1 MTDVLPP
8 TSTEPPQT
16 PSPPA
21 SLTTVKHASRFT
33 EHFDIVLPPAAFDLF
48 ILGNETGQ
56 PQQQQRSMSISASR
70 PSVFAKPVRMHSSPA
85 ITTSSSSSMD
95 DKQPVATPDSI
106 HAFTTNGNE
115 DTNNSSQLNTP
126 SVLPPTSN
134 STPFQGPV
142 PSKQQQQQQQQQ
154 QSIALLYKDY
164 AASSTNS
171 LNRADM
177 MIKRLSNWLV
187 FLKLATGWLVEIQK
201 MMASSAFKRLKK
213 DHPERYDQINKKRK
227 ECQGIIS
234 NFKKECRDKIHALKI
249 NPALQMEELLLRANE
264 TRKRMAHLSK
274 LCDQADD
281 SKRPHLPELDPW
293 LANLQVLRYLKR
305 ETTEENRLRELMVP
319 IQQDMKE
326 LETKLIDAFTG
337 LVDFCVE
344 QETTVTKYGTTLDQV
359 LGHFLPQHTW
369 QAFVAAQQKEWVDE
383 DHIKKNYVQINYPNK
398 QHTHVATVRK
408 GVLGRRSGVLK
419 HYHDKYFVLTHYG
432 YLHQFKL
439 EDKIKP
445 EASIYVTSTTIQ
457 PEVNDDDLLF
467 DEQHMAEE
475 MDTNN
480 NSAAGGHTFDI
491 RLHKSKT
498 YHFKTTTGSEL
509 VSWCRALTNV
519 ANGSSVEKLLALR
532 KQKLVNASRKTQQH
546 NHQNGTSSSSI
557 TSSFTTHIQ
566 QQHLSSHSHHHVNNN
581 DDDDDDDD
589 AMSQFHSIHSN
600 NDNDQHPPLAE
611 SDIMSLAIGHDDET
625 GSSSLLAKTIPSSP
639 SSSSLCSSSFDQ
651 QQAPT
656 PTITTAVAIATKST
670 PAPFEDE
677 SGIYFSS
684 TSSPSSSSSTSAAA
698 AAAAVIAPPKR
709 AVPTYQANLNLMV
722 ASTITPPSSS

>member
-1 MTDVLPP
+1 
-8 TSTEPPQT
+8 
-16 PSPPA
+16 
-21 SLTTVKHASRFT
+21 
-33 EHFDIVLPPAAFDLF
+33 
-48 ILGNETGQ
+48 
-56 PQQQQRSMSISASR
+56 
-70 PSVFAKPVRMHSSPA
+70 
-85 ITTSSSSSMD
+85 
-95 DKQPVATPDSI
+95 
-106 HAFTTNGNE
+106 
-115 DTNNSSQLNTP
+115 
-126 SVLPPTSN
+126 
-134 STPFQGPV
+134 
-142 PSKQQQQQQQQQ
+142 
-154 QSIALLYKDY
+154 
-164 AASSTNS
+164 
-171 LNRADM
+171 M

-227 ECQGIIS
+227 ECQAIIS

-281 SKRPHLPELDPW
+281 PKRPHLPELDPW

-326 LETKLIDAFTG
+326 LETKLIDAFGG

-344 QETTVTKYGTTLDQV
+344 QETTVTQYGSTLDQV

-408 GVLGRRSGVLK
+408 GILGRRSGVLK

-467 DEQHMAEE
+467 DEHHMAEE

-480 NSAAGGHTFDI
+480 SNTGGHTFDI
-491 RLHKSKT
+491 KLHKSKT

-532 KQKLVNASRKTQQH
+532 KQKQLHASSRKTQLHNNQH
-546 NHQNGTSSSSI
+546 GTSSSSI
-557 TSSFTTHIQ
+557 TSSLTTTPTPLQ
-566 QQHLSSHSHHHVNNN
+566 QQQQQQQPFSLHAHHHTNNN
-581 DDDDDDDD
+581 NNNDDDDDDD

-600 NDNDQHPPLAE
+600 NNDDDQHPPLAAE
-611 SDIMSLAIGHDDET
+611 SDIMSLAIGHDDGT

-639 SSSSLCSSSFDQ
+639 SSSSLCSSSSLDRP
-651 QQAPT
+651 QAPT
-656 PTITTAVAIATKST
+656 PTVVAPPVVANPPTS
-670 PAPFEDE
+670 FEDE

-698 AAAAVIAPPKR
+698 AGASAAATVVAPPPKR

-722 ASTITPPSSS
+722 ASTLTPSSSS